1 MSPSRRSRSLH
12 VDPERVVE
20 LAGRCD
26 EAVEAM
32 VLQWAEAGPDLRAA
46 CDRLGDSVTASS
58 VAAAYAGSLAAA
70 DEVVGTLVHALEEG
84 VAALLDSARD
94 VTEADETVAFEIGRT
109 AGGPGLHRGW
119 DGPEASGR
127 GR

>member
-1 MSPSRRSRSLH
+1 
-12 VDPERVVE
+12 
-20 LAGRCD
+20 
-26 EAVEAM
+26 M
-32 VLQWAEAGPDLRAA
+32 VQQWAEAGADLHAA
-46 CDRLGDSVTASS
+46 CDRLGDGVVASS
-58 VAAAYAGSLAAA
+58 VATAYAGALVAA

-109 AGGPGLHRGW
+109 AGGRGLHRGW
-119 DGPEASGR
+119 DGPDGPGR